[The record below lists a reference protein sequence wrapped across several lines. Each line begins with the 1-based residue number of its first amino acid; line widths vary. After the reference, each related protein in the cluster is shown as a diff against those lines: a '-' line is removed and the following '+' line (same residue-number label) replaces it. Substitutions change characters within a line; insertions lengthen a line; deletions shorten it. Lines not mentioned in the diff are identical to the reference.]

1 MKNKSLYCCM
11 VVGIIVTILMNLP
24 NIFCVQ
30 SNPPTTD
37 SNLVGVWDVN
47 DLNHDGKVDIKDF
60 EILADNWI
68 CEEQQIEDVNDLLD
82 TSEHEPN
89 TIKELLP
96 GREFDNDSQVNI
108 KELLPGREFDND
120 SQVNIKTINYDGRK
134 YILFYYSQN
143 SERQG
148 LAVMLLP

>member
-1 MKNKSLYCCM
+1 M

-108 KELLPGREFDND
+108 K
-120 SQVNIKTINYDGRK
+120 TINYDGRK